1 MSFYETYALS
11 NIITGGIIAFV
22 ALYILMSILG
32 SDSGFF
38 SKMFW
43 LLFIVFVPV
52 FGLLC
57 WLLFGP
63 RKAKTPR
70 TP

>member
-1 MSFYETYALS
+1 MSLFETYALS
-11 NIITGGIIAFV
+11 NIITGGLIAFT
-22 ALYILMSILG
+22 ALYILMSILN

-38 SKMFW
+38 SKAFW

-57 WLLFGP
+57 WFFFGP